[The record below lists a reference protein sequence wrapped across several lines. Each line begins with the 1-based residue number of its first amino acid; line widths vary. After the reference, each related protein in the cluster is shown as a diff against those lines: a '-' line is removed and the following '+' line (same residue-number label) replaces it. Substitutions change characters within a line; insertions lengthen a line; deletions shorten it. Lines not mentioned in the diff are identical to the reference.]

1 MSDVDVV
8 FPFDIAVDIREVVV
22 FPFDN
27 LDDVRFPF
35 TRSGGS
41 GRTHSWKDS
50 EWVLISVFHD
60 DHDVAF
66 DGEKPSENMTK
77 FDDLNVA
84 FDGEKSSVNMKKFT
98 KSEVSGPA
106 HSSSSVQACLES
118 SSSKLFIA
126 LLLH

>member
-1 MSDVDVV
+1 M
-8 FPFDIAVDIREVVV
+8 
-22 FPFDN
+22 
-27 LDDVRFPF
+27 
-35 TRSGGS
+35 TTWTTSGSPSPGQE
-41 GRTHSWKDS
+41 GLLGPTPEKIQN
-50 EWVLISVFHD
+50 EFLAISLFHD
-60 DHDVAF
+60 GHDAAF

-118 SSSKLFIA
+118 SSSKLLIA

>member
-1 MSDVDVV
+1 MTTW
-8 FPFDIAVDIREVVV
+8 
-22 FPFDN
+22 
-27 LDDVRFPF
+27 
-35 TRSGGS
+35 TRSGS
-41 GRTHSWKDS
+41 PSPGREGLVGPTPEKIQN
-50 EWVLISVFHD
+50 EFLAISLF
-60 DHDVAF
+60 HDVAF

-118 SSSKLFIA
+118 SSSKLFIT

>member
-1 MSDVDVV
+1 M
-8 FPFDIAVDIREVVV
+8 
-22 FPFDN
+22 
-27 LDDVRFPF
+27 
-35 TRSGGS
+35 TTWTTSGSPSPGQE
-41 GRTHSWKDS
+41 GLVGPTPEKIQN
-50 EWVLISVFHD
+50 EFLAISVFHD

>member
-1 MSDVDVV
+1 M
-8 FPFDIAVDIREVVV
+8 
-22 FPFDN
+22 
-27 LDDVRFPF
+27 
-35 TRSGGS
+35 TTWTTSGSPSPGQE
-41 GRTHSWKDS
+41 GLVGPTPEKIQNEFWA
-50 EWVLISVFHD
+50 ISVFHD

-118 SSSKLFIA
+118 SSSKLFIT